1 MKIVKDEGGREG
13 LHSKVNG
20 ITYNSFV
27 VTLDSGGS
35 GKLKVWEVKITTK
48 SVLEGFGT
56 TCINVSTGGVGSNF
70 GVSEK
75 RADMGDRY
83 TPMWDFKGRKRLGS
97 EVRKG

>member
-35 GKLKVWEVKITTK
+35 GKFESMGSKDYNKISPRGIWNNLYK
-48 SVLEGFGT
+48 CEHWR
-56 TCINVSTGGVGSNF
+56 GGV
-70 GVSEK
+70 
-75 RADMGDRY
+75 
-83 TPMWDFKGRKRLGS
+83 
-97 EVRKG
+97 